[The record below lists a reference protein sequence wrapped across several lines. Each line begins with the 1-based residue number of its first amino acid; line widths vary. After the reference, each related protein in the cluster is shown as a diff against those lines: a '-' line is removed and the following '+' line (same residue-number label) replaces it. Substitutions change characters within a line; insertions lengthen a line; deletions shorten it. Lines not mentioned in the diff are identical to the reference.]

1 MAMTPEYVI
10 VLTTLPAGA
19 ENDAFGRT
27 LVEERLAACVNLLP
41 PMESVYRWE
50 GQVERDTE
58 RQLVIKT
65 ARDRVAALWDR
76 IRELH
81 PYETPEFVVLT
92 ISDGSEAY
100 LRWIGGVDELRGT
113 VKSVLSIERLPKV
126 RDEVV
131 HVFDPHRDSHQAVRE
146 PHGLTPFGGHR
157 GVRHRGRV

>member
-1 MAMTPEYVI
+1 MAMNPEYVI

-27 LVEERLAACVNLLP
+27 LVEERL
-41 PMESVYRWE
+41 
-50 GQVERDTE
+50 
-58 RQLVIKT
+58 

-100 LRWIGGVDELRGT
+100 LRWIGEST
-113 VKSVLSIERLPKV
+113 S
-126 RDEVV
+126 
-131 HVFDPHRDSHQAVRE
+131 
-146 PHGLTPFGGHR
+146 
-157 GVRHRGRV
+157 